1 MSVPKL
7 LSFLENIFN
16 PTDISF
22 ILCFSFLA
30 KLIFCLLRGLG
41 CDLGSR
47 DYFWSL
53 RVKGQLSLFILYLRS
68 IGEEN

>member
-1 MSVPKL
+1 M
-7 LSFLENIFN
+7 F
-16 PTDISF
+16 F
-22 ILCFSFLA
+22 IPS
-30 KLIFCLLRGLG
+30 KTYFCLLRGLG